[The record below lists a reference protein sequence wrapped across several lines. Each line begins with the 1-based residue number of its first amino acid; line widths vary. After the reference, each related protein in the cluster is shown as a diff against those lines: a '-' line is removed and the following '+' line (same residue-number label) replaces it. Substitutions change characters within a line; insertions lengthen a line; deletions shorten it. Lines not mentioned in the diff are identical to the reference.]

1 MAPFN
6 GTVKTVDFLRVLG
19 DHGTAA
25 GAWDLF

>member
-6 GTVKTVDFLRVLG
+6 GTVKTVDSLSVF
-19 DHGTAA
+19 DTDGTAV